1 VAISAAVWRLANG
14 TALALFTGMTSVA
27 RRGTPEA
34 GFSLIE
40 MMFVTGIMG
49 VLAGIAVLQ
58 IGASRPGLVGDGG
71 MRIVLSQMNQARE
84 MAITQRRNMR
94 VVFTGVN
101 TVEVYREEVPGP
113 TLTLVRTVPMEGGVQ
128 FLLTAGLPDTPDA
141 FGNATAQAFGVATE
155 VKFAPD
161 GTLVNQSGA
170 TINGSVFLAIA
181 SNSLSARAVTV
192 LGSTGRVRGYRWDG
206 RVWKMV

>member
-1 VAISAAVWRLANG
+1 VALSAAVWRLTSG
-14 TALALFTGMTSVA
+14 TANALFTGMTSVA
-27 RRGTPEA
+27 RRGALEA

-49 VLAGIAVLQ
+49 VLAGIAALQ
-58 IGASRPGLVGDGG
+58 IGASRPGLLGDGG
-71 MRIVLSQMNQARE
+71 MRVVLSQMNQARE

-128 FLLTAGLPDTPDA
+128 FLLTVGLPDTPDA
-141 FGNATAQAFGVATE
+141 FGNGTALAFGIATE

-170 TINGSVFLAIA
+170 SINGSVFLAITG
-181 SNSLSARAVTV
+181 NSLSSRAVTV